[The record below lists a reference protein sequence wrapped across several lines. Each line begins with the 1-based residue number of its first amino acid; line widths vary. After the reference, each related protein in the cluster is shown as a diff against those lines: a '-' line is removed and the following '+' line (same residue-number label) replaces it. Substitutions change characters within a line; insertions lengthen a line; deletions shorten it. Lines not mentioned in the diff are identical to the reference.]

1 MGLIKCKCPTCIYTD
16 PIFLIGLWVGTFQAE
31 RVICFDWLT
40 FEALGRINIL
50 YRWLPVPKALYWG
63 CSFIYSSDTLSV
75 SRGEWAADSS
85 SLKGLGIYWEKH
97 FSWSFRT
104 SLCELQYAFGK
115 SFLHECHRCLLS
127 SVRKAML
134 RKDPAEH
141 HRERLRSAMDW
152 KGTDPEVWTPEQK
165 GFPPI

>member
-63 CSFIYSSDTLSV
+63 CSFIYSSDTLSA

-97 FSWSFRT
+97 FGWSFRT

-127 SVRKAML
+127 SVRKAVL

-141 HRERLRSAMDW
+141 HRECLMSAMDW
-152 KGTDPEVWTPEQK
+152 KGTNPEVWTPEQ
-165 GFPPI
+165 